1 MIFNYC
7 RVSTAEQGRSDAVSI
22 PEQLKRNRAAAVAQG
37 YSSMDIVDVVDLGVS
52 GSVKLSHRPNG
63 SAIYEQ
69 AKKKDIVIASKM
81 DRLFRSAQDAINTL
95 EIFSERG
102 VEVILLDM
110 GLEPVGKSA
119 VSTLFF
125 TMLAAFANFERLRIK
140 ERTEEGRKGKRA
152 RRGFMGGRIPYGF
165 SVVGKGR
172 DALLTPHEQEQEIVA
187 IVQRMTK
194 DGHSPSRICRFLN
207 FKDYSTREGKP
218 WAEMQVIRIVN
229 QGQEKAA

>member
-1 MIFNYC
+1 MTAPKPEKKGARSI
-7 RVSTAEQGRSDAVSI
+7 STNSKGLPLDGR
-22 PEQLKRNRAAAVAQG
+22 
-37 YSSMDIVDVVDLGVS
+37 
-52 GSVKLSHRPNG
+52 
-63 SAIYEQ
+63 
-69 AKKKDIVIASKM
+69 
-81 DRLFRSAQDAINTL
+81 
-95 EIFSERG
+95 
-102 VEVILLDM
+102 VILAL
-110 GLEPVGKSA
+110 KISF
-119 VSTLFF
+119 LFF

-218 WAEMQVIRIVN
+218 WAEMQVIRIIN